1 MISAS
6 DVRERKFE
14 KAAFGYKQEDIDDFL
29 EELIRELEE
38 ADAERDDLHS
48 KIQIL
53 ADKVRE
59 YRQDEDALKD
69 ALLGAQKQ
77 GHQVIYEAQERA
89 DAIIEKAEARAKELI
104 DEATVQHDAAMEKNR
119 LEIEKEKENLK
130 DAQRQVAEFKKK
142 LFDMYKTHLEM
153 ISAMPETESDDSSY
167 HTSRYE
173 THASKSRSNFDD
185 EPPKPDPFAT
195 SSFSARTVK
204 GVYENRFSDL
214 RFGQKNPQSAP
225 EGAVPATEKEEVK

>member
-6 DVRERKFE
+6 DIRDRKFE

-29 EELIRELEE
+29 AELITEFEE
-38 ADAERDDLHS
+38 IDAERKDLHS

-77 GHQVIYEAQERA
+77 GHKVVAEAQEKA
-89 DAIIEKAEARAKELI
+89 DEIIAQAEEKAKILI
-104 DEATVQHDAAMEKNR
+104 DEATVQHEAAMEKNR
-119 LEIEKEKENLK
+119 AEIAKEKENLVE
-130 DAQRQVAEFKKK
+130 AQKQVTEFKKS

-153 ISAMPETESDDSSY
+153 ISAMPEIEIDDDDNDQQYSS
-167 HTSRYE
+167 S
-173 THASKSRSNFDD
+173 ADD
-185 EPPKPDPFAT
+185 IAEEPPKPDPFAT

-204 GVYENRFSDL
+204 GLYESRFTDL
-214 RFGQKNPQSAP
+214 QFGQNNAQT
-225 EGAVPATEKEEVK
+225 GGNNTTTTTTEKEEV

>member
-6 DVRERKFE
+6 DIRERKFE
-14 KAAFGYKQEDIDDFL
+14 KAAFGYKQEEIDDFL
-29 EELIRELEE
+29 AELISEFEEL
-38 ADAERDDLHS
+38 DAERENLHS

-77 GHQVIYEAQERA
+77 GHKVVAEAQEKA
-89 DAIIEKAEARAKELI
+89 DEIIAQAEEKAKILL
-104 DEATVQHDAAMEKNR
+104 DEATVQHEAAMEKNR
-119 LEIEKEKENLK
+119 AEIAKEKENLIE
-130 DAQRQVAEFKKK
+130 AQKQVSEFKKS

-153 ISAMPETESDDSSY
+153 ISAMPEIELDEEDTSQYSEQTE
-167 HTSRYE
+167 TTE
-173 THASKSRSNFDD
+173 
-185 EPPKPDPFAT
+185 EELPQPDPFAT

-204 GVYENRFSDL
+204 GVYESRFTDL
-214 RFGQKNPQSAP
+214 QFGQNNSHT
-225 EGAVPATEKEEVK
+225 GNTTTTEKEEV

>member
-6 DVRERKFE
+6 DIRDRKFE

-29 EELIRELEE
+29 AELISEFEQI
-38 ADAERDDLHS
+38 DAERDDLHS

-77 GHQVIYEAQERA
+77 GHQVIAEAQEKA
-89 DAIIEKAEARAKELI
+89 DSIIAQAEAKAKELI
-104 DEATVQHDAAMEKNR
+104 DEATVQHEAAMEKNR
-119 LEIEKEKENLK
+119 QEIEKEKKNLYE
-130 DAQRQVAEFKKK
+130 AQKQVTEFKKT
-142 LFDMYKTHLEM
+142 LFDMYKSHLEM
-153 ISAMPETESDDSSY
+153 ISAMPEIEIEEEEEVQT
-167 HTSRYE
+167 YE
-173 THASKSRSNFDD
+173 PDEE

-195 SSFSARTVK
+195 SSFSARSVK
-204 GVYENRFSDL
+204 GVYESRFSDL
-214 RFGQKNPQSAP
+214 QFGQNNTQSGNPNPTSI
-225 EGAVPATEKEEVK
+225 EKEEV

>member
-6 DVRERKFE
+6 DIRDRKFE

-29 EELIRELEE
+29 AELITEFEE
-38 ADAERDDLHS
+38 IDAEREDLHS

-77 GHQVIYEAQERA
+77 VHKVVAEAQEKA
-89 DAIIEKAEARAKELI
+89 DEIIAQAEEKAKILI
-104 DEATVQHDAAMEKNR
+104 DEATVQHEAAMEKNR
-119 LEIEKEKENLK
+119 AEIAKEKENLVE
-130 DAQRQVAEFKKK
+130 AQKQVTEFKKS

-153 ISAMPETESDDSSY
+153 ISAMPEIEIDDDDNDQQYSS
-167 HTSRYE
+167 S
-173 THASKSRSNFDD
+173 ADD
-185 EPPKPDPFAT
+185 IAEEPPKPDPFAT

-204 GVYENRFSDL
+204 GLYESRFTDL
-214 RFGQKNPQSAP
+214 QFGQNNAQT
-225 EGAVPATEKEEVK
+225 GGNNTTTTTTEKEEV

>member
-6 DVRERKFE
+6 DIRERKFE

-29 EELIRELEE
+29 DELIRELEE
-38 ADAERDDLHS
+38 MDAEREDLHS

-77 GHQVIYEAQERA
+77 GHQVIAEANEKA
-89 DAIIEKAEARAKELI
+89 DAIIQKAEARAKELI
-104 DEATVQHDAAMEKNR
+104 DEATVQHEAAMEKNR
-119 LEIEKEKENLK
+119 AAIAKEKEHLVE
-130 DAQRQVAEFKKK
+130 AQKNVSEFKKT
-142 LFDMYKTHLEM
+142 LFDMYKSHLEM
-153 ISAMPETESDDSSY
+153 ISAMPEYDYDEEEEEKVKNYSSSGSAATE
-167 HTSRYE
+167 E
-173 THASKSRSNFDD
+173 TEA
-185 EPPKPDPFAT
+185 PDPFAT

-204 GVYENRFSDL
+204 GVYESRFTDL
-214 RFGQKNPQSAP
+214 QFGQKNGQ
-225 EGAVPATEKEEVK
+225 EEQQPAAKKEEVK

>member
-6 DVRERKFE
+6 DIRDRKFE

-29 EELIRELEE
+29 AELITEFEE
-38 ADAERDDLHS
+38 IDAEREDLHS

-77 GHQVIYEAQERA
+77 GHKVVAEAQEKA
-89 DAIIEKAEARAKELI
+89 DEIIAQAEEKAKILI
-104 DEATVQHDAAMEKNR
+104 DEATVQHEAAMEKNR
-119 LEIEKEKENLK
+119 AEIAKEKENLVE
-130 DAQRQVAEFKKK
+130 AQKQVTEFKKS

-153 ISAMPETESDDSSY
+153 ISAMPEIEIDDDDNDQQYSS
-167 HTSRYE
+167 S
-173 THASKSRSNFDD
+173 ADD
-185 EPPKPDPFAT
+185 IAEEPPKPDPFAT

-204 GVYENRFSDL
+204 GLYESRFTDL
-214 RFGQKNPQSAP
+214 QFGQNNAQT
-225 EGAVPATEKEEVK
+225 GGNNTTTTTTEKEEV